1 MLSNSLIMSDLKMV
15 RRVIVKEINLRE
27 ATPMKKTVLVLLLL
41 TLITLPLVACSINV
55 PGVSLGRFPGIN
67 MGRFPGMNM
76 GSGAWLRWFVFPVFS
91 LWRIAVSTILGW
103 LVFTL
108 LPLHT
113 VRASDAAEREPLRAI
128 LYGLLGYAATIPAT
142 IVLAITLI
150 GIPLIPVLWLAIALA
165 GLFGQAAL
173 GLLVGKALNK
183 SLNQDFN
190 ESHQV
195 LIGLAT
201 IGVLTAIPG
210 AGGLVSLFTGLLG
223 FGAAVWTQFG
233 RNAVV

>member
-1 MLSNSLIMSDLKMV
+1 
-15 RRVIVKEINLRE
+15 
-27 ATPMKKTVLVLLLL
+27 MKKIVLVLLILAL
-41 TLITLPLVACSINV
+41 ATLPLVACGYQRSVTTNPLGSINI
-55 PGVSLGRFPGIN
+55 PGVN
-67 MGRFPGMNM
+67 MSRFPGMNM
-76 GSGAWLRWFVFPVFS
+76 GSGTWLRWFILPVFS
-91 LWRIAVSTILGW
+91 LWRIIAGTILGW
-103 LVFTL
+103 LAFTL

-113 VRASDAAEREPLRAI
+113 ARASSAAEREPLKAI
-128 LYGLLGYAATIPAT
+128 LFGLLGYVTLIPAT

-150 GIPLIPVLWLAIALA
+150 GIPLIPLLWIAVGLA

-183 SLNQDFN
+183 SLNQDYN

-195 LIGLAT
+195 LIGLAV
-201 IGVLTAIPG
+201 IGLLTAVPG

-223 FGAAVWTQFG
+223 FGVAVWTQFG